1 METARPVESSPTEE
15 QPVPRPV
22 QLTPP
27 FHKHPLLAGF
37 LALFPGM
44 GNVYNGLYLRGIIFF
59 TVIACLLALG
69 TEGGSHPVLGFV
81 VAFVWIFNVLDSMRQ
96 AQLINCGYAQDLG
109 QTDLPKIPK
118 AGQGGLLAGI
128 LLIVLG
134 VVASFQLYFG
144 IDLSWMIRYW
154 PLAIIAFGAYLVAA
168 WVREHGRRE
177 ESEEESA
184 S

>member
-1 METARPVESSPTEE
+1 METARPVENPAVEAPKAPLPAQSPPL
-15 QPVPRPV
+15 Q
-22 QLTPP
+22 
-27 FHKHPLLAGF
+27 KHPIFAAV

-69 TEGGSHPVLGFV
+69 TEGGNHPVLGFV

-96 AQLINCGYAQDLG
+96 AHLINCGHAQDLG

-134 VVASFQLYFG
+134 VVASLQLYFG

-168 WVREHGRRE
+168 WYREHRKRE
-177 ESEEESA
+177 EEESL

>member
-1 METARPVESSPTEE
+1 METARPVENPAVEAPKAPLPAQSPPL
-15 QPVPRPV
+15 Q
-22 QLTPP
+22 
-27 FHKHPLLAGF
+27 KHPIFAAV

-69 TEGGSHPVLGFV
+69 TEDGSHPVLGFV
-81 VAFVWIFNVLDSMRQ
+81 VAFVWIFNVLDSIRQ
-96 AQLINCGYAQDLG
+96 AQLINLGYAQDLG
-109 QTDLPKIPK
+109 RTDLPKVPK

-128 LLIVLG
+128 LLILLG
-134 VVASFQLYFG
+134 VVASLELYFG
-144 IDLSWMIRYW
+144 IDLSWMVRYW
-154 PLAIIAFGAYLVAA
+154 PLAVIAFGAYLVAA

-177 ESEEESA
+177 EAEEESA